1 MGEGCH
7 PLQCVVCKLQFQSP
21 QDNKK
26 QSTNVEHCFA
36 FLPIFKDIYTDLKM
50 KWLLLI

>member
-1 MGEGCH
+1 LFASCS
-7 PLQCVVCKLQFQSP
+7 FSP
-21 QDNKK
+21 HKIIKK
-26 QSTNVEHCFA
+26 QSTNVEHCFV